1 MLLIFQYVE
10 LNCDASLTYT
20 ECILIL
26 EELRYT
32 FSIRNKRHHA
42 AAVFMFFNVMDGTSV
57 VECSTPPLPLYAI
70 ITSMFLLTA
79 VGRFAKGEPFKFALR
94 VSIPAQ
100 AEEPGSDLQLLL
112 YCGL

>member
-1 MLLIFQYVE
+1 
-10 LNCDASLTYT
+10 
-20 ECILIL
+20 
-26 EELRYT
+26 
-32 FSIRNKRHHA
+32 
-42 AAVFMFFNVMDGTSV
+42 
-57 VECSTPPLPLYAI
+57 
-70 ITSMFLLTA
+70 MFLLTA

>member
-1 MLLIFQYVE
+1 MMINLSCRMF
-10 LNCDASLTYT
+10 NSSFTF
-20 ECILIL
+20 IL
-26 EELRYT
+26 
-32 FSIRNKRHHA
+32 F
-42 AAVFMFFNVMDGTSV
+42 
-57 VECSTPPLPLYAI
+57 AI